1 MTVRLVRLKLVIVQR
16 ALALLVLANVVYL
29 RTPDE
34 ELMGA
39 IDLALENVAD
49 RRYNDYFIIFKI
61 FATELNSCMFEEMNL
76 IFQFECKH

>member
-61 FATELNSCMFEEMNL
+61 FATKLNSCMFEEMNW
-76 IFQFECKH
+76 IVQFECKH